1 MHSVVI
7 PIAISAET
15 WLDYYRGS
23 VLNVSA
29 TSLDGR
35 RILFPARVLQG
46 YVTKDG
52 VYGVFRVTFDAGNKF
67 VGIEQLAGPSP
78 ARRGGGAGGRSA

>member
-7 PIAISAET
+7 PLAISKDQ
-15 WLDYYRGS
+15 WLNYYRGAVRS
-23 VLNVSA
+23 VSA

-52 VYGVFRVTFDAGNKF
+52 VYGVFRVKFDARNKF
-67 VGIEQLAGPSP
+67 AGIEQLSGPSP
-78 ARRGGGAGGRSA
+78 ARRDGGGGGRSA

>member
-7 PIAISAET
+7 PIAISAEQ

-23 VLNVSA
+23 VRNVSA
-29 TSLDGR
+29 TSMDGR
-35 RILFPARVLQG
+35 RILFPARVLQA

-52 VYGVFRVTFDAGNKF
+52 IYGVFRVKFSAGNKF
-67 VGIEQLAGPSP
+67 AGIEQLAGPSP
-78 ARRGGGAGGRSA
+78 VRRP

>member
-7 PIAISAET
+7 PIAISTEQ
-15 WLDYYRGS
+15 WLDYYRGA
-23 VLNVSA
+23 VRNVSA

-52 VYGVFRVTFDAGNKF
+52 VYGVFRVKFDAANKF
-67 VGIEQLAGPSP
+67 AGIEQLSGPSP
-78 ARRGGGAGGRSA
+78 VRRGGGSGGRSA